1 MVHHVRPLAHLRHR
15 QIWLAG
21 CARTKQWNRSARL
34 GFAGAGAITPA
45 MTSPSNSTSAVVTR
59 FAPSPTGSL
68 HIGGARTALFNYL
81 YAKGRNGRF
90 LVRVEDTDRERSTD
104 AAVKAIF
111 DGLSW
116 LELFADEEPV
126 FQHSRAARHR
136 EVVEGLLERGSA
148 YRDFSSAE
156 ETGRLRDLAKAE
168 RRTFESPWRDR
179 EPTVDDL
186 GRSHVVRFRRP
197 LPGAVVV
204 EDQVQGTVSWSN
216 EDLDD
221 LVLLRSDGAPTYN
234 LAVVV
239 DDHDMGVTHVIRGD
253 DHLNNAARQSL
264 IYDALGWP
272 RPSFA
277 HIPLIHGP
285 DGAKLS
291 KRHGAQAV
299 HEYAEMG
306 YLPEAMRN
314 YLARLGW
321 AHGDDELFGD
331 AQALEWFDLSGVG
344 KAPARL
350 DFDKLAHVNAHWI
363 RLADDDRLAKMT
375 LDVHLARGH
384 TLGPDDEA
392 RLLRAMPFVKDRA
405 RTVLELADQTV
416 FVLKV
421 RPLAIFEKALPMLS
435 GDAGARIGRLR
446 DRLNLFASWD
456 VFALEAELKAFAKEE
471 DVGFGKIGPAVRAA
485 LTGDGVSPDIA
496 KTLAA
501 LGREE
506 SLGRLDDAL
515 QQTI

>member
-1 MVHHVRPLAHLRHR
+1 
-15 QIWLAG
+15 
-21 CARTKQWNRSARL
+21 
-34 GFAGAGAITPA
+34 
-45 MTSPSNSTSAVVTR
+45 MTSPASSTPVVTR
-59 FAPSPTGSL
+59 FAPSPTGYL

-81 YAKGRNGRF
+81 YAKGRGGKF

-104 AAVKAIF
+104 EAVKAIF

-126 FQHSRAARHR
+126 FQYARADRHR
-136 EVVEGLLERGSA
+136 EVVQTLLETGHA
-148 YRDFSSAE
+148 YRDYTSAE
-156 ETGRLRDLAKAE
+156 ETGRLRDEAKAA
-168 RRTFESPWRDR
+168 RTTFESPWRDR
-179 EPTVDDL
+179 DASEGDPAL
-186 GRSHVVRFRRP
+186 PHVVRFRRP
-197 LPGAVVV
+197 LPGTVAVTD
-204 EDQVQGTVSWSN
+204 EVQGEVSWSN
-216 EDLDD
+216 ADLDD
-221 LVLLRSDGAPTYN
+221 LVLVRSDGAPTYN

-264 IYDALGWP
+264 IYDALGWT

-321 AHGDDELFGD
+321 AHGDDELFDD
-331 AQALEWFDLSGVG
+331 AQAQAWFDLKGVG

-350 DFDKLAHVNAHWI
+350 DFDKLAHVNSHWL
-363 RLADDDRLAKMT
+363 RLTADDRLAELT
-375 LDVHLARGH
+375 LDAHLAKGAA
-384 TLGPDDEA
+384 LAEGDEA
-392 RLLRAMPFVKDRA
+392 KLQQAMPFVKDRA
-405 RTVLELADQTV
+405 KTLLELADQTV
-416 FVLKV
+416 FVLKT
-421 RPLAIFEKALPMLS
+421 RPLALDEKAQTLIS
-435 GDAGARIGRLR
+435 GEAAERLLRLR
-446 DRLNLFASWD
+446 KRLGLFASWD
-456 VFALEAELKAFAKEE
+456 VFALEAELKAFAEE
-471 DVGFGKIGPAVRAA
+471 EAVGFGKIGPPMRAA
-485 LTGDGVSPDIA
+485 LTGGAASPDIA
-496 KTLAA
+496 RTLAA

-515 QQTI
+515 QQTK

>member
-1 MVHHVRPLAHLRHR
+1 
-15 QIWLAG
+15 
-21 CARTKQWNRSARL
+21 
-34 GFAGAGAITPA
+34 
-45 MTSPSNSTSAVVTR
+45 MTSPDSSSIVVTR

-81 YAKGRNGRF
+81 YAKGRNGKF
-90 LVRVEDTDRERSTD
+90 LIRVEDTDRERSTEE
-104 AAVKAIF
+104 AVKAIF

-126 FQHSRAARHR
+126 FQFSRADRHR
-136 EVVEGLLERGSA
+136 EVVQTLLETGHA
-148 YRDFSSAE
+148 YRDYTTAE
-156 ETGRLRDLAKAE
+156 ETGRLRDEAKAE

-179 EPTVDDL
+179 VAAGLEAEQPF
-186 GRSHVVRFRRP
+186 VVRFRRP
-197 LPGAVVV
+197 LPGRV
-204 EDQVQGTVSWSN
+204 EVQDEVQGAVSWDN
-216 EDLDD
+216 GDLDD

-264 IYDALGWP
+264 IYDALNWP

-321 AHGDDELFGD
+321 AHGDDELFSD
-331 AQALEWFDLSGVG
+331 AQAREWFDLSGVG

-350 DFDKLAHVNAHWI
+350 DFDKLAHVNAHWM
-363 RLADDDRLAKMT
+363 RLADDDGLSKQV
-375 LDVHLARGH
+375 LDLHLARGH
-384 TLGPDDEA
+384 ELGEDDEA
-392 RLLRAMPFVKDRA
+392 RLLRAMPFLKDRA
-405 RTVLELADQTV
+405 KTLNELVDQTA
-416 FVLKV
+416 FVLRR
-421 RPLAIFEKALPMLS
+421 RPLVIFEKALPLLAGES
-435 GDAGARIGRLR
+435 GDRIGRLR
-446 DRLNLFASWD
+446 DRLRLFASWD
-456 VFALEAELKAFAKEE
+456 VFALEAELKVFAEE
-471 DVGFGKIGPAVRAA
+471 EAVGFGKIGPAVRAA

-515 QQTI
+515 QQTK

>member
-1 MVHHVRPLAHLRHR
+1 MISPD
-15 QIWLAG
+15 
-21 CARTKQWNRSARL
+21 
-34 GFAGAGAITPA
+34 
-45 MTSPSNSTSAVVTR
+45 SPSTVVTR

-81 YAKGRNGRF
+81 YAKGRNGKF
-90 LVRVEDTDRERSTD
+90 LIRVEDTDRERSTE

-116 LELFADEEPV
+116 LELFADDEPV
-126 FQHSRAARHR
+126 FQFSRADRHR
-136 EVVEGLLERGSA
+136 AVVQTLLETGHA
-148 YRDFSSAE
+148 YRDFTTAE
-156 ETGRLRDLAKAE
+156 ETGRLRDEAKAA

-179 EPTVDDL
+179 IADGLEAEQPF
-186 GRSHVVRFRRP
+186 VVRFRRP
-197 LPGAVVV
+197 LPGRV
-204 EDQVQGTVSWSN
+204 EVQDEVQGAVSWDN
-216 EDLDD
+216 GDLDD

-239 DDHDMGVTHVIRGD
+239 DDHDMAVTHVIRGD

-264 IYDALGWP
+264 IYDALGWT
-272 RPSFA
+272 RPVFA

-321 AHGDDELFGD
+321 AHGDDELFSD
-331 AQALEWFDLSGVG
+331 DQAREWFDLSGVG

-350 DFDKLAHVNAHWI
+350 DFDKLAHVNAHWM
-363 RLADDDRLAKMT
+363 RLADDDGLSKQV
-375 LDVHLARGH
+375 LDLHLARGH
-384 TLGPDDEA
+384 ELGEDDEA
-392 RLLRAMPFVKDRA
+392 RLLRAMPFLKDRA
-405 RTVLELADQTV
+405 KTLNELVDQTA
-416 FVLKV
+416 FVLRR
-421 RPLAIFEKALPMLS
+421 RPLAIFEKALPLLTGES
-435 GDAGARIGRLR
+435 GERIGRLR
-446 DRLNLFASWD
+446 DRLRLFASWD
-456 VFALEAELKAFAKEE
+456 VFALEAELKAFAEE
-471 DVGFGKIGPAVRAA
+471 EAVGFGKIGPAVRAA

-515 QQTI
+515 QQTK

>member
-1 MVHHVRPLAHLRHR
+1 
-15 QIWLAG
+15 
-21 CARTKQWNRSARL
+21 
-34 GFAGAGAITPA
+34 
-45 MTSPSNSTSAVVTR
+45 
-59 FAPSPTGSL
+59 
-68 HIGGARTALFNYL
+68 L
-81 YAKGRNGRF
+81 YAKRHNGKF
-90 LVRVEDTDRERSTD
+90 LVRVEDTDRERSTE
-104 AAVKAIF
+104 AAVQAIF

-116 LELFADEEPV
+116 LGLFADEEPV
-126 FQHSRAARHR
+126 FQHARADRHR
-136 EVVEGLLERGSA
+136 EVVNELLERGAA
-148 YRDFSSAE
+148 YRDFTSAE
-156 ETGRLRDLAKAE
+156 ETGRLRDLAKVE

-186 GRSHVVRFRRP
+186 AQPHVVRFRRP
-197 LPGAVVV
+197 LPGQVVV
-204 EDQVQGTVSWSN
+204 EDAVQGAVSWAN

-272 RPSFA
+272 RPVFA

-321 AHGDDELFGD
+321 SHGDDELFSD
-331 AQALEWFDLSGVG
+331 AQATEWFDLTGVG

-363 RLADDDRLAKMT
+363 RLTDDDRLAKTT
-375 LDVHLARGH
+375 LDMHLARGH
-384 TLGPDDEA
+384 ALGPDDEA
-392 RLLRAMPFVKDRA
+392 RLTRAMPFIKDRA
-405 RTVLELADQTV
+405 KTTLELADQTA
-416 FVLKV
+416 FVLKP
-421 RPLAIFEKALPMLS
+421 RPIAIEAKGLDLLAGES
-435 GDAGARIGRLR
+435 GERIGRLR
-446 DRLNLFASWD
+446 DRLALFESWD
-456 VFALEAELKAFAKEE
+456 VFALEAELKAFAEE
-471 DVGFGKIGPAVRAA
+471 EAVGFGKIGPAARAA
-485 LTGDGVSPDIA
+485 LTGGSASPDIA

-506 SLGRLDDAL
+506 SLGRLNDAL

>member
-1 MVHHVRPLAHLRHR
+1 
-15 QIWLAG
+15 
-21 CARTKQWNRSARL
+21 
-34 GFAGAGAITPA
+34 
-45 MTSPSNSTSAVVTR
+45 MTSSDSKPEVVTR
-59 FAPSPTGSL
+59 FAPSPTGYL

-81 YAKGRNGRF
+81 YARGRNGKF
-90 LVRVEDTDRERSTD
+90 LVRVEDTDRERSTE

-111 DGLSW
+111 DGLAW

-126 FQHSRAARHR
+126 FQASRADRHR
-136 EVVEGLLERGSA
+136 EVVDQLLESGHA
-148 YRDFSSAE
+148 YRDFLNAE
-156 ETGRLRDLAKAE
+156 ETGALRDAAKAE
-168 RRTFESPWRDR
+168 GRAFESPWRDR
-179 EPTVDDL
+179 QPTVDDL
-186 GRSHVVRFRRP
+186 EKPHTVRFRRP
-197 LPGAVVV
+197 REASVVV
-204 EDQVQGTVSWSN
+204 EDAVQGAVRWEASA
-216 EDLDD
+216 LDD
-221 LVLLRSDGAPTYN
+221 LVILRSDGAPTYN
-234 LAVVV
+234 LAVGV

-264 IYDALGWP
+264 IYDALGWS
-272 RPSFA
+272 RPTFA

-321 AHGDDELFGD
+321 SHGDDELFSD
-331 AQALEWFDLSGVG
+331 AQAQAWFDLAGVG

-363 RLADDDRLAKMT
+363 RMADDDRLAKLT

-384 TLGPDDEA
+384 ALGEHDEA

-405 RTVLELADQTV
+405 KTTLELADQTA
-416 FVLKV
+416 FVLKS
-421 RPLAIFEKALPMLS
+421 RPLALDDKGRALLS
-435 GDAGARIGRLR
+435 GESGERIGRLR
-446 DRLNLFASWD
+446 DRLRLFASWD
-456 VFALEAELKAFAKEE
+456 VFALEAELKAFAEE
-471 DVGFGKIGPAVRAA
+471 EAVGFGKIGPAMRAA
-485 LTGDGVSPDIA
+485 LTGGATSPDIA

-506 SLGRLDDAL
+506 ALGRLDDAL
-515 QQTI
+515 QQTK